1 LAYSIT
7 KTIIPNYIFTAKYPS
22 PLQKKKKKKKKKK
35 KNMHVEESSKSS
47 LLKLKDQYSH
57 TVAMSFSR
65 EELEFSGG
73 FN

>member
-22 PLQKKKKKKKKKK
+22 PLQKKKKKKKKK
-35 KNMHVEESSKSS
+35 MHVEETSRSS